1 MSRITAITPD
11 PRRPGRFAI
20 VVDGRAEASVSI
32 EAMER
37 LQLRVG
43 REYADVA
50 GAVEAEAA
58 AMKTYDR
65 AVNMLAARGRST
77 AELRRLLVR
86 KGEPPEHVDAAIE
99 RLLAQ
104 GYLDDESFAR
114 QFARSKALG
123 AGLSRRRLQQE
134 LARKGVARAV
144 ADEAIG
150 DVMASEEID
159 ADAIVDDVAR
169 RKLRTLRN
177 EDPAVRRRRLYAYLA
192 RRGHDADAIRA
203 AIERVLGADA
213 ETSMQP
219 EDEGLEDRHGT

>member
-1 MSRITAITPD
+1 MARISAITPD

-32 EAMER
+32 EAIER
-37 LQLRVG
+37 LHLRVG

-50 GAVEAEAA
+50 SAVEAEAA
-58 AMKTYDR
+58 ALQTYDR
-65 AVNMLAARGRST
+65 AVTMLAARGRST

-86 KGEPPEHVDAAIE
+86 KGEPPAHVEAAIE

-134 LARKGVARAV
+134 LARKGVTRAV

-150 DVMASEEID
+150 DVMASEDID

-169 RKLRTLRN
+169 RKLRTLRDA
-177 EDPAVRRRRLYAYLA
+177 EPAVRRRRLYAHLA
-192 RRGHDADAIRA
+192 RRGYDADAIRA
-203 AIERVLGADA
+203 AMDRALGRGA
-213 ETSMQP
+213 EEMGGG
-219 EDEGLEDRHGT
+219 EDQGGE

>member
-1 MSRITAITPD
+1 MPRISAITPD

-32 EAMER
+32 EAIER

-43 REYADVA
+43 REYGDVA
-50 GAVEAEAA
+50 GAVETEATA
-58 AMKTYDR
+58 LKTYDR

-86 KGEPPEHVDAAIE
+86 KGEPPEHVDAAID

-104 GYLDDESFAR
+104 GFLDDESFAR

-134 LARKGVARAV
+134 LARKGVPRTV

-150 DVMASEEID
+150 EVMASEEID

-177 EDPAVRRRRLYAYLA
+177 EDPAVRRRRLYAHLA
-192 RRGHDADAIRA
+192 RRGYDADAIRRA
-203 AIERVLGADA
+203 MDRVLGRGGEERGAGEDWDA
-213 ETSMQP
+213 E
-219 EDEGLEDRHGT
+219 

>member
-1 MSRITAITPD
+1 MSRISAITPD
-11 PRRPGRFAI
+11 PRRSGRFAVI
-20 VVDGRAEASVSI
+20 VDGRVEASVSI
-32 EAMER
+32 EAIER

-58 AMKTYDR
+58 ALKTYDR
-65 AVNMLAARGRST
+65 AVNMLAARARST
-77 AELRRLLVR
+77 SELRRLLVR
-86 KGEPPEHVDAAIE
+86 KGEPAEHVETAIV
-99 RLLAQ
+99 RLVAQ

-123 AGLSRRRLQQE
+123 AGLSPRRLQQE

-144 ADEAIG
+144 ADEAID

-159 ADAIVDDVAR
+159 AESIVDDVAR

-177 EDPAVRRRRLYAYLA
+177 EDPAVRRRRLYAHLA
-192 RRGHDADAIRA
+192 RRGYDPDAIRRA
-203 AIERVLGADA
+203 MDRVLGRGA
-213 ETSMQP
+213 E
-219 EDEGLEDRHGT
+219 ELAEGNAEDRDTE